1 MSEPVRRQLFAG
13 AFPVYSYM
21 CLLRQFMRMNGV
33 SQEQIEEFVLA
44 LSGKGLSVREVEQL
58 AHGCFRG
65 PESFGRKSSRA
76 TWPWPWNGCD
86 RCPKFRRV

>member
-1 MSEPVRRQLFAG
+1 
-13 AFPVYSYM
+13 M

-65 PESFGRKSSRA
+65 PESFRREVLKGNVALALERMRQVPQSPDGCNEFEGACSA
-76 TWPWPWNGCD
+76 TWN
-86 RCPKFRRV
+86 